1 MQADNWSRVKALF
14 NEALDLPP
22 PERAGLIDRACD
34 GDAALRREVES
45 LLAFAEQ
52 DGPLGPTGSEL
63 AASAL
68 EEVADPH
75 FGQRLG
81 AYRIL
86 RELGRGG
93 MGAVYLAERVD
104 GEFQQQ
110 VAIKIVRRSI
120 ADPDLVRRFR
130 VERQVLASLEHPHI
144 ARLLDGGVNDAGEP
158 YFVMEYVPGE
168 PLLDFAI
175 RAGLGIRARLEIF
188 RKVCAA
194 VSYAHAKLVVHRDL
208 KPTNILVP
216 ADAEPKLIDFGLA
229 KILDTTLEDGGGEA
243 TRTAFRAFTPSYASP
258 EQVHGQPIT
267 TASDVYSLG
276 VVLYELLTGRT
287 PFDFGRGTVADM
299 LRTLDTTAARRP
311 SQVLSRLAR
320 GDEPGGATAG
330 EPLPYRAAALEGDL
344 DNIVLTA
351 LRREP
356 ERRYPSVAAL
366 ADDVQRHL
374 DGRPVTAHPQT
385 WAYRGVKFVRRHT
398 AAVIATTL
406 AVCAVVGGLGV
417 SLWQGA
423 IAREER
429 DRATRRF
436 EDVRR
441 LSNSLLFELSPRV
454 ERLPGA
460 TSARDLLVRRAVE
473 YLDSLA
479 RESADDR
486 GLQLELAA
494 AYEKVGD
501 LQGNPTNPNL
511 IEYDAAIGSYLKAR
525 QIRQRGTLAGEPG
538 GQRALAEN
546 FRVLGNIYSQANEFD
561 QAASDLAEARRR
573 YERELAA
580 APADPALQL
589 ALAQAMHDLGRHQS
603 NSSRYAAALAPFE
616 QAIAVAERLRA
627 RAPASIEVLR
637 LLGDSRAQYG
647 LALSWEGRQQDGEA
661 QMAQAAAIYQ
671 PLAAAQPHDAPI
683 RNGLWSVYW
692 LTSSVYEEQ
701 DDARSHAFAQQA
713 LAVIE
718 GVVQQDRDNL
728 RARQQLAKSYSRLGQ
743 TATNTG
749 RSADAVGH
757 LQRAVAIL
765 GDIAASESRNGRL
778 RSDLALALTRLA
790 DAHAARGQL
799 PAALADAE
807 RAAQIYGDLIARFPA
822 DRRSARNLVL
832 THQAVG
838 DIHERL
844 TRTEPAASPSHQ
856 ALAAASYRR
865 ALDLVLALR
874 ARANLA
880 EADDKLVRELTA
892 KVAGDPSD
900 VARARPPIRAVRRR
914 AGRSTLARGAGAG
927 GPRARAGRSPG

>member
-14 NEALDLPP
+14 NEALDLPA
-22 PERAGLIDRACD
+22 PERARRLDAAC
-34 GDAALRREVES
+34 GDDDALRREVES
-45 LLAFAEQ
+45 LLAFAGR
-52 DGPLGPTGSEL
+52 DGPLGPTGPEQ

-68 EEVADPH
+68 EVVPDPN
-75 FGQRLG
+75 FGKRLG

-110 VAIKIVRRSI
+110 VAIKIVRHSV
-120 ADPDLVRRFR
+120 ADPDLERRFR

-144 ARLLDGGVNDAGEP
+144 ARLLDGGVNDADEP

-168 PLLDFAI
+168 PLLDFVT
-175 RAGLGIRARLEIF
+175 RAGLGVRARLEIF
-188 RKVCAA
+188 RKICSA

-208 KPTNILVP
+208 KPSNILVP

-229 KILDTTLEDGGGEA
+229 KILDAALDGGGA
-243 TRTAFRAFTPSYASP
+243 DLTRTAFRAFTPSYASP

-276 VVLYELLTGRT
+276 VVLYELLTGST

-299 LRTLDTTAARRP
+299 LRTLDTTAAKRP
-311 SQVLSRLAR
+311 SSVVARLAR
-320 GDEPGGATAG
+320 QQDGDSAPG
-330 EPLPYRAAALEGDL
+330 PPYRAAVLEGDL
-344 DNIVLTA
+344 DNIILTA

-366 ADDVQRHL
+366 ADDVQRYL
-374 DGRPVTAHPQT
+374 GGRPVTAHPQT
-385 WAYRGVKFVRRHT
+385 WGYRGAKFVRRHT

-486 GLQLELAA
+486 SLQLELAS

-525 QIRQRGTLAGEPG
+525 QIRQRGIVAGDPAV
-538 GQRALAEN
+538 QRALAEN

-561 QAASDLAEARRR
+561 QAARDLAEARQRF
-573 YERELAA
+573 ERLLAG
-580 APADPALQL
+580 APDDPALQL

-603 NSSRYAAALAPFE
+603 NSSRYAAALVPFE
-616 QAIAVAERLRA
+616 QSIAVAERLRL
-627 RAPASIEVLR
+627 RATASADVLR
-637 LLGDSRAQYG
+637 LLGDTRAQYG
-647 LALSWEGRQQDGEA
+647 LALSWEGRQREGEA

-671 PLAAAQPHDAPI
+671 PLAAAQPHDAPT

-701 DDARSHAFAQQA
+701 DDARAHAFAQKA
-713 LAVIE
+713 LDVIE
-718 GVVQQDRDNL
+718 RIVEQDRDNL

-743 TATNTG
+743 TAMNTG
-749 RSADAVGH
+749 RAAQAIGH
-757 LQRAVAIL
+757 LERAVAIL
-765 GDIAASESRNGRL
+765 TGIADSESRNGRL

-799 PAALADAE
+799 RAALADAE
-807 RAAQIYGDLIARFPA
+807 RAGLIYADVIERFPT
-822 DRRSARNLVL
+822 DRRSVRNLVL

-844 TRTEPAASPSHQ
+844 TRTEPSVTPSHH
-856 ALAAASYRR
+856 ALATASYRR

-874 ARANLA
+874 AKASLA
-880 EADDKLVRELTA
+880 ESDVKLVRALTA
-892 KVAGDPSD
+892 KVAGDAGP
-900 VARARPPIRAVRRR
+900 ARE
-914 AGRSTLARGAGAG
+914 
-927 GPRARAGRSPG
+927 

>member
-1 MQADNWSRVKALF
+1 MHAENWSRVKALF

-22 PERAGLIDRACD
+22 PQRASLLDRACG
-34 GDAALRREVES
+34 GDDALRVEVES
-45 LLAFAEQ
+45 LLAFADE
-52 DGPLGPTGSEL
+52 DGPLGPTVAEH
-63 AASAL
+63 AASVL
-68 EEVADPH
+68 DVVVDPNC
-75 FGQRLG
+75 GARLG

-120 ADPDLVRRFR
+120 ADPDLQRRFR

-144 ARLLDGGVNDAGEP
+144 ARLLDGGVNEAGEP
-158 YFVMEYVPGE
+158 YVVMEYVPGE
-168 PLLDFAI
+168 PLLDFAT
-175 RAGLGIRARLEIF
+175 RERLGLRARLEIF

-208 KPTNILVP
+208 KPSNILVP
-216 ADAEPKLIDFGLA
+216 PDAEPKLIDFGLA
-229 KILDTTLEDGGGEA
+229 KILDTTADGGSA
-243 TRTAFRAFTPSYASP
+243 DMTRTAFRAFTPSYASP

-267 TASDVYSLG
+267 TASDTYSLG
-276 VVLYELLTGRT
+276 VVLYELLAGSK

-299 LRTLDTTAARRP
+299 LRTLDTTAAKRP
-311 SQVLSRLAR
+311 SLMLARLAR
-320 GDEPGGATAG
+320 GESGDG
-330 EPLPYRAAALEGDL
+330 ELPPYRAATLEGDL
-344 DNIVLTA
+344 DNIILMA

-366 ADDVQRHL
+366 AEDVQRYL

-385 WAYRGVKFVRRHT
+385 WRYRGAKFVRRH
-398 AAVIATTL
+398 AGAVIATTL

-423 IAREER
+423 IAREQR

-454 ERLPGA
+454 EKLQGA

-486 GLQLELAA
+486 ALQLELAS
-494 AYEKVGD
+494 AYEKIGD

-511 IEYDAAIGSYLKAR
+511 IEYDAAIGSYLKAQ
-525 QIRQRGTLAGEPG
+525 QIRLSAAATDEAAV
-538 GQRALAEN
+538 QRALAEN

-561 QAASDLAEARRR
+561 HAAADLAEARRR
-573 YERELAA
+573 YERELARTPGDA
-580 APADPALQL
+580 SVQL
-589 ALAQAMHDLGRHQS
+589 ALAQTMHDLGRHQS

-616 QAIAVAERLRA
+616 QSIAVAERLRA
-627 RAPASIEVLR
+627 TAPASVEVLR
-637 LLGDSRAQYG
+637 LLGDTRAQYG
-647 LALSWEGRQQDGEA
+647 LALSWEGRQREGEA
-661 QMAQAAAIYQ
+661 QMAQAAAIYE
-671 PLAAAQPHDAPI
+671 PLAAAQPHDGPI

-701 DDARSHAFAQQA
+701 DDARSHAFAVRA
-713 LAVIE
+713 LEVIQEAVA
-718 GVVQQDRDNL
+718 QDRGNL

-749 RSADAVGH
+749 RAADAIGH
-757 LQRAVAIL
+757 LERAVTIL
-765 GDIAASESRNGRL
+765 SEIAASESRNGRL

-790 DAHAARGQL
+790 DAHAARGDL
-799 PAALADAE
+799 RAALADAE
-807 RAAQIYGDLIARFPA
+807 RAGTIYRDLVERFPA
-822 DRRSARNLVL
+822 DRRSSRNLVL
-832 THQAVG
+832 THQAIG
-838 DIHERL
+838 DIHEKLAR
-844 TRTEPAASPSHQ
+844 REPAASVSHQ

-865 ALDLVLALR
+865 GLDLVLALR

-880 EADDKLVRELTA
+880 EADDRLVRALSA
-892 KVAGDPSD
+892 KVA
-900 VARARPPIRAVRRR
+900 AAEATRP
-914 AGRSTLARGAGAG
+914 
-927 GPRARAGRSPG
+927 